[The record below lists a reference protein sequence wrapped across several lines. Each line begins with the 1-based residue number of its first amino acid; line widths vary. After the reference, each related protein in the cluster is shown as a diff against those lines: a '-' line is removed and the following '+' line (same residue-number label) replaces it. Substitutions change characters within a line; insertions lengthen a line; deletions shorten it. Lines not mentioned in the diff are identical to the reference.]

1 MIRNCDYCGVTYTP
15 SDEFKGR
22 YRKVKTPDGRN
33 VLEHRWVMEQH
44 LGRRLES
51 WEQVHHLN
59 PVTKTCEVCGVG
71 YTPHKTKRAR
81 QRTCG
86 NDSCRTTLIWQ
97 TRRAKAAG

>member
-1 MIRNCDYCGVTYTP
+1 MSRGN
-15 SDEFKGR
+15 R
-22 YRKVKTPDGRN
+22 YITFNHDTLDNRVEN
-33 VLEHRWVMEQH
+33 LEVVNSAEHGERH
-44 LGRRLES
+44 TR
-51 WEQVHHLN
+51 H